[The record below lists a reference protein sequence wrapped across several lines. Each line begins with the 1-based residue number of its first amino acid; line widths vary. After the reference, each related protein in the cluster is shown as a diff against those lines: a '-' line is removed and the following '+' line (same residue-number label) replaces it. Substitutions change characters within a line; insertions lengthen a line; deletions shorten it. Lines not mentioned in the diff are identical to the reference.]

1 MKVTYT
7 LTENEII
14 KILSKYLEIEEDDID
29 ISCRAVE
36 VSPYN
41 VRTCAEAKIE
51 VEKEPSTEE
60 LKFITR

>member
-7 LTENEII
+7 LTESEII

-29 ISCRAVE
+29 ISCREVE
-36 VSPYN
+36 INPCTI
-41 VRTCAEAKIE
+41 RTCAEANVE
-51 VEKEPSTEE
+51 VEKEVSAEE